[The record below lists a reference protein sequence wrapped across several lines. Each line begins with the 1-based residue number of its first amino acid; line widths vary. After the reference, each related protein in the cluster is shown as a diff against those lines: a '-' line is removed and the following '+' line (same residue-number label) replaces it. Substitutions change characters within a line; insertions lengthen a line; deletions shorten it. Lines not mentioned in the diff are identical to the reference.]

1 MPLKTKIGLTA
12 TAACVAAGIFGASA
26 GSASAAQLTT
36 GLNSPQGTNTV
47 VLPDSA
53 TPGAVNAVTQVV
65 TKGPGSLSN
74 ITVGF

>member
-1 MPLKTKIGLTA
+1 MPLKRKIGLAAA
-12 TAACVAAGIFGASA
+12 TACVAAGIFGASA

-36 GLNSPQGTNTV
+36 GLNSPEGTNTV
-47 VLPDSA
+47 VLPESA
-53 TPGAVNAVTQVV
+53 TPGAANAVTQVI